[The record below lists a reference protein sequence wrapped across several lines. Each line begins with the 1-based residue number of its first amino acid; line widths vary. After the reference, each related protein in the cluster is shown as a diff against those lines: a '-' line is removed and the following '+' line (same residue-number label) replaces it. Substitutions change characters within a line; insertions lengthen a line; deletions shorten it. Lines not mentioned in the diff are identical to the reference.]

1 MTNISTLKDLTQTTY
16 DSVEGYRKAAEKA
29 EKPSFKRAFERRR
42 DLRAQTLEQLNNAL
56 QANDEQPITSTSVS
70 ASAHQ
75 TWQSIS
81 DAFSTGDDAVISRV
95 EEGED
100 YIAGQFKD
108 ALEDDQME
116 ASLRM
121 TLEKA
126 YREISEGE
134 RFTDMLEEQYA

>member
-1 MTNISTLKDLTQTTY
+1 M
-16 DSVEGYRKAAEKA
+16 
-29 EKPSFKRAFERRR
+29 
-42 DLRAQTLEQLNNAL
+42 
-56 QANDEQPITSTSVS
+56 
-70 ASAHQ
+70 
-75 TWQSIS
+75 
-81 DAFSTGDDAVISRV
+81 ISRV